1 MQSQFQDL
9 VFVRSRD
16 RLLSIVEEEPE
27 LLSKILQLHDQG
39 VFHKSTLTE
48 GKFSI
53 DPSEAFP
60 RGESRHG
67 CISLKNLL
75 WLFEESFGLSVE
87 TVKNIAARVKLQGAR
102 WLWYWAL
109 DVDPRDA
116 LTGKSLN
123 ELKPWVQER
132 YVQQLSKHI
141 AQVRNLVSN
150 TSCVYL
156 ICEFSNSFAF
166 MKPH

>member
-1 MQSQFQDL
+1 MLISKNPIEEQRLSKMQMQFQDV

-16 RLLSIVEEEPE
+16 RLLSIVDDEPE
-27 LLSKILQLHDQG
+27 LLGKILQLHDQG
-39 VFHKSTLTE
+39 VLHKSSPAE
-48 GKFSI
+48 GKVSI
-53 DPSEAFP
+53 DPAEAFP

-67 CISLKNLL
+67 CISLKNLM

-109 DVDPRDA
+109 DVDPKDA

-132 YVQQLSKHI
+132 YAQQLSQHITQQSQCRFKHQLCI
-141 AQVRNLVSN
+141 
-150 TSCVYL
+150 
-156 ICEFSNSFAF
+156 
-166 MKPH
+166 